1 MKSFSFCMFE
11 NQFWIVYNSK
21 LFFAQKKTL
30 RAFFFLSFIVI
41 LAENMTLGTGLKKWP
56 EDFFST
62 QRAKKIFPQGINW
75 GVKILHGQAATKIRS
90 FFQPLFY
97 PLLCSTV
104 ASKIVTYYYLFCSS
118 LTSRIFCCKACMTL
132 KDFCLKIGILF
143 FCILISCGRWRFF
156 KVLYC
161 SSIVE
166 IYIFFLIWNMKHK
179 GFNFFV
185 DFNL

>member
-1 MKSFSFCMFE
+1 MGLIVVNAMSYPSKKWNHFSFVCLRISFE
-11 NQFWIVYNSK
+11 
-21 LFFAQKKTL
+21 LFTIQNYFLHKRKPCEY
-30 RAFFFLSFIVI
+30 FFFLSFIVI

-75 GVKILHGQAATKIRS
+75 GVKILHGQAAATKIRS

-143 FCILISCGRWRFF
+143 LHID
-156 KVLYC
+156 
-161 SSIVE
+161 
-166 IYIFFLIWNMKHK
+166 FLR
-179 GFNFFV
+179 
-185 DFNL
+185 

>member
-1 MKSFSFCMFE
+1 MGLIVVNAMSYPSKKWNHFPFVCLRISFE
-11 NQFWIVYNSK
+11 
-21 LFFAQKKTL
+21 LFTIQNYFLHKRKPCEH
-30 RAFFFLSFIVI
+30 FFFLSFIVI

-143 FCILISCGRWRFF
+143 LHID
-156 KVLYC
+156 
-161 SSIVE
+161 
-166 IYIFFLIWNMKHK
+166 FLR
-179 GFNFFV
+179 
-185 DFNL
+185 

>member
-1 MKSFSFCMFE
+1 MFE
-11 NQFWIVYNSK
+11 NQFWIVYNSNVSFLHK
-21 LFFAQKKTL
+21 RKPCFEFF
-30 RAFFFLSFIVI
+30 SFIVI

-75 GVKILHGQAATKIRS
+75 GVKILHGQEATKIRS

-118 LTSRIFCCKACMTL
+118 LTSRIFLLKVWCMTL
-132 KDFCLKIGILF
+132 KDFCLENCTF
-143 FCILISCGRWRFF
+143 FAYWFPAVDGGFF
-156 KVLYC
+156 
-161 SSIVE
+161 
-166 IYIFFLIWNMKHK
+166 
-179 GFNFFV
+179 
-185 DFNL
+185 